1 MNDDFDLGSLEVTN
15 GGLDAFLSENP
26 GVVTPLGLA
35 PRAAAERAATDC
47 PKKVAAGR
55 IRVASLDQLNGFIR
69 TAEDML
75 VHKSNRD
82 LWSLRKDGNGE
93 FYVERMFD
101 DAGAPL
107 KG

>member
-1 MNDDFDLGSLEVTN
+1 MSSDFDLGSLEVTN

-26 GVVTPLGLA
+26 TVVAPLERVASATPA
-35 PRAAAERAATDC
+35 PA
-47 PKKVAAGR
+47 PSGMKKAGAGR
-55 IRVASLDQLNGFIR
+55 MRVASLEQLSGFIR
-69 TAEDML
+69 TAEDTL
-75 VHKSNRD
+75 VHKSDRD
-82 LWSLRKDGNGE
+82 LWSLGKDANGD